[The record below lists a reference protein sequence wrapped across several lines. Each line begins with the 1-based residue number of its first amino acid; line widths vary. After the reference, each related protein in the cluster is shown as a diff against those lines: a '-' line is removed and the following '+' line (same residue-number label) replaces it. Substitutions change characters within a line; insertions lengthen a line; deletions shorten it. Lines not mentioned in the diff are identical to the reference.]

1 MTYNLGEGEV
11 IKVEEEC
18 AGVCEGVREISESYN
33 YFPKVVISLSP
44 GHCGETMLSF
54 KNCGEIYITFI
65 ILSIFKCTILWH

>member
-1 MTYNLGEGEV
+1 MGEGEV

-33 YFPKVVISLSP
+33 YFPKLVISLSP

-54 KNCGEIYITFI
+54 KNLKISFKKSFKM
-65 ILSIFKCTILWH
+65 LSLKNFKKVKYT